1 MKLSHSLVLTL
12 PLVSGWAVA
21 ADLSVKFDLPQLN
34 VAEYHK
40 PYVAIWLERAD
51 QSVAANLAV
60 LYDLKKD
67 AAGEK
72 WVKDLRTWWRKAG
85 RDAKFPLEAVTA
97 FREAKNEDDRRQ
109 AAARVRA
116 DMARHVGDIAQKYL
130 LPGETQDMALM
141 FVPSESVY
149 AELYDGFDDIVQKAY
164 RAKVVI
170 VSPSLPTTL
179 TMSPSRT
186 VSKNHS
192 ASAVLM
198 PVQPWLTLALP

>member
-12 PLVSGWAVA
+12 PLVSGWAMA

-67 AAGEK
+67 AAGDK

-85 RDAKFPLEAVTA
+85 RDAKFPLDGVSGATRPAGSQTMKFDGAKHGLDKLPAGDYKLVVEAA
-97 FREAKNEDDRRQ
+97 REAGGRELVKVPFTWAGKGKV
-109 AAARVRA
+109 AANAAGKEELGAV
-116 DMARHVGDIAQKYL
+116 
-130 LPGETQDMALM
+130 AL
-141 FVPSESVY
+141 
-149 AELYDGFDDIVQKAY
+149 ELQ
-164 RAKVVI
+164 
-170 VSPSLPTTL
+170 
-179 TMSPSRT
+179 
-186 VSKNHS
+186 
-192 ASAVLM
+192 
-198 PVQPWLTLALP
+198 

>member
-1 MKLSHSLVLTL
+1 M
-12 PLVSGWAVA
+12 A

-85 RDAKFPLEAVTA
+85 RDAKFPLDGVSGATRPAGSQTMKFDGAKHGLDKLPAGDYKLVVEAS
-97 FREAKNEDDRRQ
+97 REAGGRELVKVPFTWTGKGKV
-109 AAARVRA
+109 AANAAGKEELGAV
-116 DMARHVGDIAQKYL
+116 
-130 LPGETQDMALM
+130 AL
-141 FVPSESVY
+141 
-149 AELYDGFDDIVQKAY
+149 ELQ
-164 RAKVVI
+164 
-170 VSPSLPTTL
+170 
-179 TMSPSRT
+179 
-186 VSKNHS
+186 
-192 ASAVLM
+192 
-198 PVQPWLTLALP
+198 

>member
-85 RDAKFPLEAVTA
+85 RDAKFPLDGVSGATRPAGSQTMKFDGAKHGLDKLPAGDYKLVIEAA
-97 FREAKNEDDRRQ
+97 REAGGRELVKVPFTWTGKGKV
-109 AAARVRA
+109 AANAAGKEELGAV
-116 DMARHVGDIAQKYL
+116 
-130 LPGETQDMALM
+130 AL
-141 FVPSESVY
+141 
-149 AELYDGFDDIVQKAY
+149 ELQ
-164 RAKVVI
+164 
-170 VSPSLPTTL
+170 
-179 TMSPSRT
+179 
-186 VSKNHS
+186 
-192 ASAVLM
+192 
-198 PVQPWLTLALP
+198 

>member
-12 PLVSGWAVA
+12 PLVSGWAMA

-67 AAGEK
+67 AAGDK

-85 RDAKFPLEAVTA
+85 RDAKFPLDGVSGATRPAGSQTMKFAGVKHGLDKLPAGDYKLVVEAS
-97 FREAKNEDDRRQ
+97 REAGGRELVKVPFTWTGKGKV
-109 AAARVRA
+109 AANAAGKEELGAV
-116 DMARHVGDIAQKYL
+116 
-130 LPGETQDMALM
+130 AL
-141 FVPSESVY
+141 
-149 AELYDGFDDIVQKAY
+149 ELQ
-164 RAKVVI
+164 
-170 VSPSLPTTL
+170 
-179 TMSPSRT
+179 
-186 VSKNHS
+186 
-192 ASAVLM
+192 
-198 PVQPWLTLALP
+198 